1 MAAWRGYQAI
11 ARGEVVSGQNGAGGD
26 VGLVLGGGGA
36 RGAYTSGALSV
47 LLPELKEQVRVIVG
61 TSAGAL
67 ISAYL
72 AANWHRPT
80 QEAVEDG
87 LRFWRDLRFGDV
99 CAPLMALGGA
109 ARFMRYVGEFLPVS
123 SIHAPSLL
131 HPEPLPRT
139 LARLVDF
146 DQLSENIR
154 EQRLALGVV
163 AAPAYGNRSVVFH
176 QGGIPRHRE
185 DPLRGIEYV
194 ATPRLGVE
202 HMLASSA
209 IPALFPAVRVTKPEP
224 AAGWYYDGGSRLNTP
239 IKPALWLGAKRVIVV
254 ALNSVAPSRTPPP
267 DHQPDFYVGAAHLLH
282 AALGDPLAQDIRTL
296 ANTNALIAAGLTAA
310 NGRSRNHGPAAR
322 QRQPGGLAEPVEPVP
337 YIFIAPEDPSAIGE
351 IARRVYHKHYG
362 RPWNAG
368 ARDLWLLGKI
378 LDARADAMHGE
389 LLSYLFFAGEFAE
402 ELIQLGQTDAQRWID
417 EHPAN
422 LWQLD
427 PLPAWNAAPND
438 DTDALNPPRPAR
450 TPPLVAASE
459 LATVTPEESN
469 GVG

>member
-1 MAAWRGYQAI
+1 M
-11 ARGEVVSGQNGAGGD
+11 
-26 VGLVLGGGGA
+26 GLVLGGGGA

-47 LLPELKEQVRVIVG
+47 LLPELKDQVRVIVG

-72 AANWHRPT
+72 VANWHRPA

-87 LRFWRDLRFGDV
+87 LRLWRDLRFGDV
-99 CAPLMALGGA
+99 CAPLMAVGGA
-109 ARFMRYVGEFLPVS
+109 TRFMRYVGEFLPVRSMHGS
-123 SIHAPSLL
+123 SIL

-139 LARLVDF
+139 LTRLVDF
-146 DQLSENIR
+146 DQLGENIR

-194 ATPRLGVE
+194 ATPNLATE

-209 IPALFPAVRVTKPEP
+209 IPALFPAVRVIKPEP

-239 IKPALWLGAKRVIVV
+239 IKPALWLGAKRVIVI
-254 ALNSVAPSRTPPP
+254 ALNSVAPSRTPSPEG
-267 DHQPDFYVGAAHLLH
+267 QPDFYVGAAHLLH

-296 ANTNALIAAGLTAA
+296 ANTNALIAAELTAP
-310 NGRSRNHGPAAR
+310 NGRSRTHRPAAR
-322 QRQPGGLAEPVEPVP
+322 QQQQPGGLAEPVQPVP
-337 YIFIAPEDPSAIGE
+337 YIFIAPEDPLAIGE
-351 IARRVYHKHYG
+351 IARRVYRKHYG

-378 LDARADAMHGE
+378 LDAGADAMHGE

-402 ELIQLGQTDAQRWID
+402 ELIQLGQADAERWID
-417 EHPAN
+417 EHPAG

-427 PLPAWNAAPND
+427 PLPAWSQAPNGD
-438 DTDALNPPRPAR
+438 PGALSAPSASASTSAR
-450 TPPLVAASE
+450 RRGGARHRRTRA
-459 LATVTPEESN
+459 N
-469 GVG
+469 GVS

>member
-1 MAAWRGYQAI
+1 MSP
-11 ARGEVVSGQNGAGGD
+11 ENSAGRD

-47 LLPELKEQVRVIVG
+47 LLPELKDQVRVIVG

-67 ISAYL
+67 VASYL
-72 AANWHRPT
+72 VANWHRPT
-80 QEAVEDG
+80 EEAIEDE
-87 LRFWRDLRFGDV
+87 LSFWRDLRFGDV
-99 CAPLMALGGA
+99 LAPLMAVGGA
-109 ARFMRYVGEFLPVS
+109 TRFMRYVGEFLPVS
-123 SIHAPSLL
+123 RIHAPSLL

-146 DQLSENIR
+146 DQLGENIR

-176 QGGIPRHRE
+176 QGGISRHRE

-194 ATPRLGVE
+194 ATHRLELE
-202 HMLASSA
+202 HILASSA
-209 IPALFPAVRVTKPEP
+209 IPTLFPAVRVTTPDT

-239 IKPALWLGAKRVIVV
+239 IKPALWLGAKRVIVI
-254 ALNSVAPSRTPPP
+254 ALNSVAPSCTPAPEQ
-267 DHQPDFYVGAAHLLH
+267 QPDFYVGAAHLLH

-296 ANTNALIAAGLTAA
+296 ANTNALIAAGLPATSR
-310 NGRSRNHGPAAR
+310 RSRNHRPAAR
-322 QRQPGGLAEPVEPVP
+322 QQRPGGMAEPVQPVP
-337 YIFIAPEDPSAIGE
+337 YIFIAPEDPLAIGE
-351 IARRVYHKHYG
+351 IARRVYRKHYG
-362 RPWNAG
+362 RPWRA

-378 LDARADAMHGE
+378 LDAGADAMHGE

-402 ELIQLGQTDAQRWID
+402 ELIQLGQADAQRWID
-417 EHPAN
+417 EHPAD

-427 PLPAWNAAPND
+427 PLPAWNPAPND
-438 DTDALNPPRPAR
+438 DVRALNPPRLAPAL
-450 TPPLVAASE
+450 PIAAASE
-459 LATVTPEESN
+459 LASITRARSN

>member
-1 MAAWRGYQAI
+1 M
-11 ARGEVVSGQNGAGGD
+11 SGQNGAGGD

-47 LLPELKEQVRVIVG
+47 LLPKLRDQVRVIVG

-67 ISAYL
+67 IASYL
-72 AANWHRPT
+72 VANWHRPT
-80 QEAVEDG
+80 HEAVEDG

-123 SIHAPSLL
+123 SLHAPSLL
-131 HPEPLPRT
+131 HPEPLPGT
-139 LARLVDF
+139 LARLLDF
-146 DQLSENIR
+146 DRLGENIR

-163 AAPAYGNRSVVFH
+163 AAPAYGSRSVVFH

-194 ATPRLGVE
+194 ATPNLGVE

-209 IPALFPAVRVTKPEP
+209 IPALFPAVRVSEPEP

-239 IKPALWLGAKRVIVV
+239 IKPALWLGAKRVIVI
-254 ALNSVAPSRTPPP
+254 ALNSVAPSPTPPP
-267 DHQPDFYVGAAHLLH
+267 EHQPDFYVGAAHLLH

-310 NGRSRNHGPAAR
+310 DGRSRNDRPR
-322 QRQPGGLAEPVEPVP
+322 QQHRQGGLAERVQPVP
-337 YIFIAPEDPSAIGE
+337 YIFIAPEDPLAIGE
-351 IARRVYHKHYG
+351 IARRVYGKHYG
-362 RPWNAG
+362 RPWNTG

-389 LLSYLFFAGEFAE
+389 LMSYLFFAGEFAK

-417 EHPAN
+417 EHPADI
-422 LWQLD
+422 WQLD
-427 PLPAWNAAPND
+427 PLPAWNPAPND
-438 DTDALNPPRPAR
+438 DTDALTPPRLAR
-450 TPPLVAASE
+450 TPALVAASE
-459 LATVTPEESN
+459 IATVTHQESDPRRLSSRA
-469 GVG
+469 GPGTPDR